1 MMARLTGRQRRK
13 LPKSKF
19 ALPGKRRYPIDTKAR
34 ARNALA
40 RASQNESKATQKTIR
55 ARVTKL
61 WPSLK
66 KNRRKS

>member
-1 MMARLTGRQRRK
+1 MAKLTRKQRRK

-19 ALPGKRRYPIDTKAR
+19 ALPGRRAYPLDTKAR

-40 RASQNESKATQKTIR
+40 RAAQNESKATQKTIR

-66 KNRRKS
+66 KNKRKG

>member
-1 MMARLTGRQRRK
+1 MAKLTGKQRSK

-19 ALPGKRRYPIDTKAR
+19 GLPGKRKYPLDTKAR

-66 KNRRKS
+66 KNKRKG